1 MSDIGVY
8 VVAAAKGG
16 ETRYWAAAVPQHR
29 AVDEV
34 ARQLANGWHLTLT
47 DRHLTPEQIA
57 ELKIRSNTVQ
67 ELHFIPWMQAASTH
81 QTFVWWSLAFCV
93 HSLIWNFGPI
103 SRTNLNFNTA
113 GNARDR
119 AISPPVLY
127 PISDNRRRR
136 FETPDCRARKEQNF
150 SPVSRRPDIP
160 GLPQPAHCVVGH
172 CASSDVLV
180 RVGNAGL
187 SSGPHQWPLFIW

>member
-16 ETRYWAAAVPQHR
+16 ETRYWAAAVPQHC

-67 ELHFIPWMQAASTH
+67 ELNFIP
-81 QTFVWWSLAFCV
+81 
-93 HSLIWNFGPI
+93 
-103 SRTNLNFNTA
+103 
-113 GNARDR
+113 
-119 AISPPVLY
+119 
-127 PISDNRRRR
+127 
-136 FETPDCRARKEQNF
+136 
-150 SPVSRRPDIP
+150 
-160 GLPQPAHCVVGH
+160 
-172 CASSDVLV
+172 
-180 RVGNAGL
+180 
-187 SSGPHQWPLFIW
+187 